1 MVLLRM
7 PRPPA
12 FVLDAPGRSF
22 RERAVQGLAEERQLW
37 RSGVRV
43 NLTGN
48 RVVLPQ
54 QPSKE
59 D

>member
-1 MVLLRM
+1 M

-12 FVLDAPGRSF
+12 FVLDAIGRSF
-22 RERAVQGLAEERQLW
+22 REPAVQGLAEERQLW